1 MSSLE
6 VTLTVCSFF
15 LFIIFQV
22 PVAIALG
29 CTLFVAFYSL
39 GFDTIELALDAYQ
52 SLDSFPLL
60 AIPMFILA
68 GTLMATG
75 GVAQRI
81 LDLADEFVGHL
92 PGGLA
97 IVTIFASLLFG
108 GLSGSAPATVAAIG
122 TITIPA
128 MIKQG
133 YSKGFAAGLTAC
145 SGVIAILV
153 PPSNPMIIYS
163 LSQPG
168 TSVSSM
174 FLSGLLPGLILAL
187 GIAIPAYWVSK
198 RNNWGGT
205 REAGTW
211 KTRFKATYRAK
222 WAILTPVIILGG
234 IYSGAFTP
242 TESAAVASLYAF
254 IIGVFVHKEIKIHN
268 VFGIFSQSAIMS
280 VVAMF
285 LIPFAVVLGKLLSSQ
300 QVPELIT
307 GSMSSLVDGKVM
319 TILLVIAL
327 LLFVGCF
334 MDTLAS
340 IIVLTP
346 LLYPMLS
353 QYGISQYHFGI
364 ILIVC
369 LGLGFVTPP
378 LGGNLFI
385 ANQISK
391 TSVQNVFIGA
401 LPTLGGMLIAA
412 LLIAFIP
419 QISEIFL

>member
-1 MSSLE
+1 MSNLEISLI
-6 VTLTVCSFF
+6 VCSFF
-15 LFIIFQV
+15 LFIMFQV

-29 CTLFVAFYSL
+29 STLFVAFYYM

-133 YSKGFAAGLTAC
+133 YDKGFAAGLTAC

-153 PPSNPMIIYS
+153 PPSNPMIIYA
-163 LSQPG
+163 LAQPG

-174 FLSGLLPGLILAL
+174 FLSGLIPGLLLAL
-187 GIAIPAYWVSK
+187 GIAIPAYFVSK
-198 RNNWGGT
+198 KNNWGGN
-205 REAGTW
+205 RQAGTW
-211 KTRFKATYRAK
+211 STRMRAVANAK

-254 IIGVFVHKEIKIHN
+254 IIGAFVHKEIKLNN
-268 VFGIFSQSAIMS
+268 VFSVFSQSAIMS

-300 QVPELIT
+300 QIPELIT
-307 GSMSSLVDGKVM
+307 SSMSGVLDGKVI
-319 TILLVIAL
+319 TILMIILF

-353 QYGISQYHFGI
+353 QYDISQYHFGI

-391 TSVQNVFIGA
+391 TSVQRVFIGA
-401 LPTLGGMLIAA
+401 LPTLAGMLVAA

-419 QISEIFL
+419 AFSESFL

>member
-1 MSSLE
+1 MSSFE
-6 VTLTVCSFF
+6 VLLMVCSFF
-15 LFIIFQV
+15 AFIALQV

-29 CTLFVAFYSL
+29 TVLFLCYYIM
-39 GFDTIELALDAYQ
+39 GFNTIELVMDAYQ

-75 GVAQRI
+75 GVAKRI
-81 LDLADEFVGHL
+81 LGLADEFVGHL

-97 IVTIFASLLFG
+97 IVTIFACLLFG

-122 TITIPA
+122 AITIPE

-133 YSKGFAAGLTAC
+133 YGKGFAAGVTAC

-168 TSVSSM
+168 TSVSAM
-174 FLSGLLPGLILAL
+174 FLSGILPGFLLAL

-198 RNNWGGT
+198 KNGWGGT
-205 REAGTW
+205 RAAGTW
-211 KTRFKATYRAK
+211 GTRGKAIYEAK

-234 IYSGAFTP
+234 IYSGVFTP

-254 IIGVFVHKEIKIHN
+254 IIGMFVHKEIK
-268 VFGIFSQSAIMS
+268 VTKIFDILSKSAIMS

-285 LIPFAVVLGKLLSSQ
+285 LIPFAVALGKLLSSQ
-300 QVPELIT
+300 QVPELMT
-307 GSMSSLVDGKVM
+307 HSLSGFMDGKVA
-319 TILLVIAL
+319 TILLIILL
-327 LLFVGCF
+327 LLFIGCF

-346 LLYPMLS
+346 LLYPLVS
-353 QYGISQYHFGI
+353 QYGISTYHFGI

-385 ANQISK
+385 ANQISR
-391 TSVQNVFIGA
+391 TSVQSVFIGA
-401 LPTLGGMLIAA
+401 LPTLGGMLVAA

-419 QISEIFL
+419 QISEAFL

>member
-1 MSSLE
+1 
-6 VTLTVCSFF
+6 
-15 LFIIFQV
+15 
-22 PVAIALG
+22 
-29 CTLFVAFYSL
+29 
-39 GFDTIELALDAYQ
+39 
-52 SLDSFPLL
+52 
-60 AIPMFILA
+60 
-68 GTLMATG
+68 
-75 GVAQRI
+75 
-81 LDLADEFVGHL
+81 
-92 PGGLA
+92 
-97 IVTIFASLLFG
+97 
-108 GLSGSAPATVAAIG
+108 
-122 TITIPA
+122 
-128 MIKQG
+128 
-133 YSKGFAAGLTAC
+133 
-145 SGVIAILV
+145 
-153 PPSNPMIIYS
+153 
-163 LSQPG
+163 
-168 TSVSSM
+168 
-174 FLSGLLPGLILAL
+174 LILAL

-205 REAGTW
+205 RKAGTW
-211 KTRFKATYRAK
+211 GTRLKAASRAK
-222 WAILTPVIILGG
+222 WALLTPVIILGG

-254 IIGVFVHKEIKIHN
+254 IIGAFVHKEIKINN
-268 VFGIFSQSAIMS
+268 VFSIFSQSAIMS

-307 GSMSSLVDGKVM
+307 DSMSSFVDGKTM
-319 TILLVIAL
+319 TILLVIAF

-353 QYGISQYHFGI
+353 QYDISQYHFGI

-391 TSVQNVFIGA
+391 TSVQNVFVGA
-401 LPTLGGMLIAA
+401 LPTLGGMLVAA

>member
-6 VTLTVCSFF
+6 VTLLVVSFF
-15 LFIIFQV
+15 AFIALQV

-29 CTLFVAFYSL
+29 SILILSFYAMGL
-39 GFDTIELALDAYQ
+39 DTIELAMDAYQ

-75 GVAQRI
+75 GVAQKI
-81 LDLADEFVGHL
+81 LDLADEFVGHM

-122 TITIPA
+122 TITIPE
-128 MIKQG
+128 MIRQG
-133 YSKGFAAGLTAC
+133 YNKGFAAGLTAC

-163 LSQPG
+163 VSQPG

-174 FLSGLLPGLILAL
+174 FLSGLLPGLLLAL
-187 GIAIPAYWVSK
+187 GIAIPAYLVSK
-198 RNNWGGT
+198 KNGWGGT
-205 REAGTW
+205 REKGT
-211 KTRFKATYRAK
+211 FKSRLKAFSDAK
-222 WAILTPVIILGG
+222 WAVLTPVIILGG
-234 IYSGAFTP
+234 IYSGVFTP
-242 TESAAVASLYAF
+242 TESAAVACLYAF
-254 IIGVFVHKEIKIHN
+254 IVGTFIHKEINLKN
-268 VFGIFSQSAIMS
+268 VYGIFSQSAIMT

-300 QVPELIT
+300 QVPELMATSI
-307 GSMSSLVDGKVM
+307 SSYMDGKVM
-319 TILLVIAL
+319 AILLVIAF

-346 LLYPMLS
+346 LLYPLLS
-353 QYGISQYHFGI
+353 QYGISTYHFGI

-391 TSVQNVFIGA
+391 TSVQSVFIGA
-401 LPTLGGMLIAA
+401 LPMLLGMLGAA
-412 LLIAFIP
+412 LLVAFIP
-419 QISEIFL
+419 EISELFL